1 MPSQHQAAN
10 DLTSHSLPPECDF
23 IGDQFNFYKKEHGK
37 CLEEYIERWFYPTL
51 SIRQLRLQTNLT
63 NMT

>member
-1 MPSQHQAAN
+1 MPSQYQAAN

-23 IGDQFNFYKKEHGK
+23 IGAQFNLYKKEHGK
-37 CLEEYIERWFYPTL
+37 CVEEYIERWFYPTL
-51 SIRQLRLQTNLT
+51 SIQQLRLRSNLT